1 MDKQQ
6 KVEQLLALR
15 ENVQPLFLAAQTK
28 MLASK
33 DRLAVL
39 EMTVKEAKIF
49 ALGSAT
55 GKNADQREAEALD
68 NPNYRRAREDYE
80 DGLREFNAAY
90 AAHEQHRAVIAH
102 IRDMTALLQLL
113 D

>member
-1 MDKQQ
+1 MDRQQ

-15 ENVQPLFLAAQTK
+15 ENVQPLFLDAQQK
-28 MLASK
+28 MLAAK
-33 DRLAVL
+33 DALAVSEL
-39 EMTVKEAKIF
+39 TMKEVKVA
-49 ALGSAT
+49 ALGNAT

-68 NPNYRRAREDYE
+68 NPNYRRAREDYD
-80 DGLREFNAAY
+80 DGQREFNAAY
-90 AAHEQHRAVIAH
+90 RAYEQHRAVIAY